1 MRKPGLTVTVIVLV
15 GGAALQ
21 RCIERFRTMPVAIV
35 VVGTLPGPA
44 QTALR
49 AQGIDV
55 IDSSDTVPRRR
66 AIGAARAC
74 TEWIAFCEDTC
85 EAGASWFAAF
95 TQASAVPRADLWS
108 GPIELDAN
116 LPARCLALAA
126 LEYGEFG
133 AHRWQRLAQPG
144 GTPWR
149 LTRRLAGLCF
159 MVRASAL
166 PPTVPVHGLIE
177 TELQRTVQA
186 AGGAIALHPDLAVT
200 YFAADAAAA
209 RARTR
214 MQHGRVYGGGL
225 RAQLLRRLPR
235 LFALAK
241 CLALP
246 AVLWARGAASLPRGR
261 RWDPAVHAGLL
272 ALACGWSL
280 GEALGLAAGRGK
292 SLEAWR

>member
-1 MRKPGLTVTVIVLV
+1 MQKPGLTVTVIVLM

-21 RCIERFRTMPVAIV
+21 RCIERFRTMPVAII
-35 VVGTLPGPA
+35 VVGALPGPV
-44 QTALR
+44 QSALR
-49 AQGIDV
+49 ARGIDT

-66 AIGAARAC
+66 AIGAARAS

-85 EAGASWFAAF
+85 EAGPSWFAAF
-95 TQASAVPRADLWS
+95 TQASAVPRVGLWS

-126 LEYGEFG
+126 LEYGEFA
-133 AHRWQRLAQPG
+133 AHRWQRLALQG
-144 GTPWR
+144 VTLWR
-149 LTRRLAGLCF
+149 PMRRLAGLCF
-159 MVRASAL
+159 AVRASAL

-186 AGGAIALHPDLAVT
+186 ASGAIALHPDLTVT

-209 RARTR
+209 RVRAR

-235 LFALAK
+235 LLALAK

-246 AVLWARGAASLPRGR
+246 AVLWARGAAGLPRSR

-272 ALACGWSL
+272 VLACGWSL
-280 GEALGLAAGRGK
+280 GEALGLAVGRGN